1 MLGGCGEQDL
11 RIYEAQVRAPV
22 LGMDRTVGYLVLEN
36 RSDDHMTLIGAT
48 ARGVRAIE
56 MHTTRVSEKTGMMQM
71 RPLETVSIAPG
82 AIVRFEAGG
91 RHLMLL
97 GVSELNET
105 LAIELQ
111 FADGSS
117 QHVNFT
123 VLALVP

>member
-1 MLGGCGEQDL
+1 
-11 RIYEAQVRAPV
+11 
-22 LGMDRTVGYLVLEN
+22 
-36 RSDDHMTLIGAT
+36 
-48 ARGVRAIE
+48 
-56 MHTTRVSEKTGMMQM
+56 MQM

-91 RHLMLL
+91 RRLVLL